1 MKKPNSLNIN
11 LIQEFKNNH
20 SAEINDI
27 VLELDCLNTISPQS
41 HYQSHYQS
49 QSQSQG
55 RHTYS
60 RKNIL
65 TKTGIIDLAQYS
77 SFKKNDLEEPELEL
91 SPIRNHSKSNFEATA
106 PIYHHKNI
114 SNKNLRL
121 FQLNSKDISIVSQP
135 TIENSTNN
143 NLDSTDASILNQ
155 NTNNKKLMK
164 VTGLDEELFSR
175 NENMALKPKQSRKF
189 SNVNTNEILNKDSN
203 GIVSKKPTERK
214 PTEKKYNSFIEVY
227 NYSSYV
233 PTTEEKIS
241 NPNDPC
247 AQCGGNTDC
256 IIF

>member
-1 MKKPNSLNIN
+1 M
-11 LIQEFKNNH
+11 
-20 SAEINDI
+20 
-27 VLELDCLNTISPQS
+27 
-41 HYQSHYQS
+41 
-49 QSQSQG
+49 
-55 RHTYS
+55 
-60 RKNIL
+60 
-65 TKTGIIDLAQYS
+65 AQYS
-77 SFKKNDLEEPELEL
+77 SFKKNDLKDPELEL
-91 SPIRNHSKSNFEATA
+91 SPIRNHSKGNFEATA

-121 FQLNSKDISIVSQP
+121 FQLNSKDISILSQP

-175 NENMALKPKQSRKF
+175 NENMAFKPKQSRKF

-203 GIVSKKPTERK
+203 RIVSKNPTERK
-214 PTEKKYNSFIEVY
+214 PTDKKYNSFIEVY

-233 PTTEEKIS
+233 PTTEEKIN